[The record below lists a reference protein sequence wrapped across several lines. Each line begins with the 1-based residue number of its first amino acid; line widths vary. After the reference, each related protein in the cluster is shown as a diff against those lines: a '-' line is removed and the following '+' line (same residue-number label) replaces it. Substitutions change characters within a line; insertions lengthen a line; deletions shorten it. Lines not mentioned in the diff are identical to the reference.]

1 MIVRD
6 GWRLVVRFYP
16 HTRTHLHTTRAHKV
30 IIKNESLAAIR
41 FGTHF
46 YSFADVLQ
54 NRCS

>member
-6 GWRLVVRFYP
+6 GWRLILRFYP
-16 HTRTHLHTTRAHKV
+16 HTRTHLNTTRAHKV
-30 IIKNESLAAIR
+30 IIKNERLAAIR
-41 FGTHF
+41 FRTHF